1 MLRGIAGIFIV
12 LLMAASAVCAQTSE
26 NRSEDRGDS
35 MTSEQALV
43 FANLL
48 RAFEYA
54 AKGDYDRAIG
64 HFSEVIKLDPRASTY
79 YNRGRVYYLK
89 NDYDRAIAD
98 FSEAV
103 RLKPTYAA
111 AYNNRA
117 WAYFKAGRAAEGL
130 PDAEQ
135 SLGLRPNDANAFDTR
150 GHILEALGRHK
161 EAIADFRR
169 ALTINPKLQTG
180 RRALVRIGSSI

>member
-1 MLRGIAGIFIV
+1 MLRGIARVFIV
-12 LLMAASAVCAQTSE
+12 LLLAASAAGAQTPE
-26 NRSEDRGDS
+26 NRSDGRGEG
-35 MTSEQALV
+35 MTPEKALV

-48 RAFEYA
+48 RAFEFA
-54 AKGDYDRAIG
+54 AKGDYDRAIA

-79 YNRGRVYYLK
+79 YNRGRAYYLK

-98 FSEAV
+98 LSEAI
-103 RLKPTYAA
+103 RLKPRYAA

-117 WAYFKAGRAAEGL
+117 WTYLKAGRPAEGL

-135 SLGLRPNDANAFDTR
+135 ALQLRPNDANAFDTR
-150 GHILEALGRHK
+150 GHILEALGRHE

-169 ALTINPKLQTG
+169 ALAINPNLRDS
-180 RRALVRIGSSI
+180 RRALERLGPSL